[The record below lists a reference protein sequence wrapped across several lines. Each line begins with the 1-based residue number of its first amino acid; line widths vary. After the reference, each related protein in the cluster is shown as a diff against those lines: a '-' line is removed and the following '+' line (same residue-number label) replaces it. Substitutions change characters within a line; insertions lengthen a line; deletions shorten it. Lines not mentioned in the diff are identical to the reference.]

1 MSNSPG
7 VSHSLSRQAAED
19 LAVARD
25 RFNRSTANLSES
37 ISEFAPAAGMMTVA
51 QHVAHVARVIDW
63 FMEGAFRAEGFDMN
77 FEPQI
82 QTVLRI
88 ESLSSAREWFE
99 KSMTGAI
106 RLIAAQS
113 DAELMTALPPGPVLG
128 GLPRITIVREIVEH
142 TSHHRGA
149 LTVYTRLKNIEPPD
163 PYGM

>member
-1 MSNSPG
+1 
-7 VSHSLSRQAAED
+7 
-19 LAVARD
+19 
-25 RFNRSTANLSES
+25 
-37 ISEFAPAAGMMTVA
+37 MTVA
-51 QHVAHVARVIDW
+51 QHVAHVARVVDW

-106 RLIAAQS
+106 RLVAAQS
-113 DAELMTALPPGPVLG
+113 DAELTTALPPGPVLG